1 MIFFL
6 ILKHH
11 ISQMK
16 KHIPNFITSLNLV
29 CGCIGIGLL
38 FKNNI
43 PGAAWAIV
51 MATLFDF
58 LDGMFARLLH
68 VKSAIGKDLD
78 SLADMVSFGVLP
90 GFIMYAM
97 LDMCFNEAE
106 GWRTLIPFIAF
117 LIPVFSAFRL
127 AKFNV
132 DKRQTDKFIGL
143 PTPANAVFIASI
155 PFILY
160 YQPDKVPAISAVLA
174 NPGFLIVLTF
184 ILSFMLVA
192 PLPLF
197 ALKFKEIS
205 WSKNSVKYIFIILS
219 VILLILLSFVA
230 IPIILPLYIFLSII
244 SNPNKK

>member
-1 MIFFL
+1 
-6 ILKHH
+6 
-11 ISQMK
+11 MK

-29 CGCIGIGLL
+29 CGCIGIGFL

-43 PGAAWAIV
+43 PYAAWAIV
-51 MATLFDF
+51 FAALFDF

-68 VKSAIGKDLD
+68 VKSEIGKELD

-97 LDMCFNEAE
+97 LDQCVGDAE
-106 GWRTLIPFIAF
+106 GWKAFIPFIAF
-117 LIPVFSAFRL
+117 LIPVFSALRL
-127 AKFNV
+127 AKFNI
-132 DKRQTDKFIGL
+132 DKRQLDKFIGL
-143 PTPANAVFIASI
+143 PTPANAIFIASI

-160 YQPDKVPAISAVLA
+160 YQPDKIPAISTVLA

-184 ILSFMLVA
+184 ILSFLLVA

-197 ALKFKEIS
+197 ALKFKDVS

-219 VILLILLSFVA
+219 LLLLIFLSFTA
-230 IPIILPLYIFLSII
+230 IPIILPLYIFLSLI
-244 SNPNKK
+244 SNPLKK

>member
-1 MIFFL
+1 
-6 ILKHH
+6 
-11 ISQMK
+11 MK

-29 CGCIGIGLL
+29 CGCIGIGFL

-43 PGAAWAIV
+43 PYAAWAIV
-51 MATLFDF
+51 FAALFDF

-68 VKSAIGKDLD
+68 VKSEIGKELD

-90 GFIMYAM
+90 GFIMYSM
-97 LDMCFNEAE
+97 LDQCVGDAE
-106 GWRTLIPFIAF
+106 GWKAFIPFIAF
-117 LIPVFSAFRL
+117 LIPVFSALRL
-127 AKFNV
+127 AKFNI

-143 PTPANAVFIASI
+143 PTPANAIFIASI

-160 YQPDKVPAISAVLA
+160 YDPEKVPAISIVLA

-184 ILSFMLVA
+184 ILAFLLVA

-197 ALKFKEIS
+197 ALKFKDFS

-219 VILLILLSFVA
+219 LILLIFLSFVA
-230 IPIILPLYIFLSII
+230 IPIILPLYIFLSLI
-244 SNPNKK
+244 SNPLKK